1 MITKFFTSIFVALI
15 LLLHSSA
22 SYGMGDLPPHKY
34 IPLRILVADNM
45 SEVRVRARG
54 AFSILDF
61 ETNRI
66 LREEEKS
73 DRFTI
78 YPNDITS
85 EGIRIIPKKKRYI
98 YVNNRQFRGEIDIV
112 KKENG
117 KLFVVNH
124 VDLEEYLCG
133 VLRHEVSHRWPME
146 ILKAQAVAAR
156 TYALYQKL
164 TSKNKYYEMT
174 SNIYSQVYGG
184 KTSETLRT
192 RRAVNLTMGQV
203 LTYEGKVF
211 PSYYHATCGGRT
223 SDSKS
228 IWNIDA
234 PFLGGRS
241 CSFCKDS
248 PHFKWKK
255 ELRKDFMQ
263 QKLQEAG
270 HAIDL
275 SSIEIIKRDEA
286 GRILELIVRGKDR
299 DVNLSGN
306 KFRLI
311 IGPNLIRSSNFETQD
326 KDWFFVFTGKGW
338 GHGIG
343 MCQWGAYYMSK
354 KNWKAEE
361 ILEYYYPGA
370 DITRLE

>member
-1 MITKFFTSIFVALI
+1 MIARIFTSIFVALT
-15 LLLHSSA
+15 LLLQPSVSC
-22 SYGMGDLPPHKY
+22 GMGGLPPHKY
-34 IPLRILVADNM
+34 IPLRILVMDDAP
-45 SEVRVRARG
+45 EVRIRIKG
-54 AFSILDF
+54 AFAILDF
-61 ETNRI
+61 ETNRV
-66 LREEEKS
+66 LREKERS
-73 DRFTI
+73 DTFTI
-78 YPNDITS
+78 HPKDITS
-85 EGIRIIPKKKRYI
+85 EGIRIIPKKKKYL
-98 YVNNRQFRGEIDIV
+98 YVNNRQFRGEIDII
-112 KKENG
+112 KKENA
-117 KLFVVNH
+117 KFFVVNH
-124 VDLEEYLCG
+124 VGLEEYLCG
-133 VLRHEVSHRWPME
+133 VLFHEVSHRWPIE
-146 ILKAQAVAAR
+146 VLKAQAVAAR

-164 TSKNKYYEMT
+164 TSKNKYYDMT
-174 SNIYSQVYGG
+174 SNVYSQVYGG

-223 SDSKS
+223 SDSRS

-234 PFLGGRS
+234 PALSGRS
-241 CSFCKDS
+241 CNFCKDS
-248 PHFKWKK
+248 PHFEWKK
-255 ELRKDFMQ
+255 ELRKDFIQ
-263 QKLQEAG
+263 EKLREAG
-270 HAIDL
+270 HVIDL

-311 IGPNLIRSSNFETQD
+311 IGPNLIRSANFETQD
-326 KDWFFVFTGKGW
+326 KGWFFVFTGKGW

-354 KNWKAEE
+354 KGWKAEE
-361 ILEYYYPGA
+361 ILEYYYPGI

>member
-1 MITKFFTSIFVALI
+1 MITKIFTSILVALT
-15 LLLHSSA
+15 LLLQPCV
-22 SYGMGDLPPHKY
+22 SYGMGDSPPHKY
-34 IPLRILVADNM
+34 VPLRILVMDDA
-45 SEVRVRARG
+45 SEVKVRIKG
-54 AFSILDF
+54 AFAILDF
-61 ETNRI
+61 ETNSI
-66 LREEEKS
+66 LREKERS

-78 YPNDITS
+78 YPDDITS
-85 EGIRIIPKKKRYI
+85 EGIRIIPKKKKYI

-112 KKENG
+112 KKENA

-124 VDLEEYLCG
+124 IDLEEYLYG

-156 TYALYQKL
+156 TYAFYQKL
-164 TSKNKYYEMT
+164 TSKNKYYDMT
-174 SNIYSQVYGG
+174 SNVYSQVYGG

-203 LTYEGKVF
+203 LTYESKVF

-234 PFLGGRS
+234 PVLSGRS
-241 CSFCKDS
+241 CNFCKKS
-248 PHFKWKK
+248 PHFEWKR
-255 ELRKDFMQ
+255 ELRKDFIQ
-263 QKLQEAG
+263 EKLRKAG

-275 SSIEIIKRDEA
+275 SLIEIVKRDEA

-299 DVNLSGN
+299 DVKLGGN
-306 KFRLI
+306 EFRLI
-311 IGPNLIRSSNFETQD
+311 VGSNLIRSANFETED
-326 KDWFFVFTGKGW
+326 KGWFFVFTGKGW

-354 KNWKAEE
+354 KDWKAEE
-361 ILEYYYPGA
+361 ILEYYYPSA
-370 DITRLE
+370 TITRLE